1 MLVARRYHAGH
12 ARDGGRRGTGQQGR
26 PPSAWARRVNERS
39 RARPIVRPEVAVHGL
54 FVVFG
59 FVIAAFFPFFSIY
72 LQGRGLSAD
81 EIGVVIAATAL
92 ARIIG
97 NPIWG
102 HFADTRIGRLT
113 AFQIGTVG
121 AGAAAVAM
129 NQVDGLAAITI
140 VAVIMAAFWVATGP
154 NIDSIALV
162 HLGDEAMADYGRLR
176 GWMSASY
183 ALGCFVFGAI
193 LQLAGVGWAMPI
205 YAVASLVV
213 LAWSTTIVRDRPK
226 DVEAHGRLGTVGAV
240 FREAP
245 RYWGFLAASLLV
257 WVGFNAAWNFI
268 ALKIVSEGGGPFL
281 IGIGTALGGLLE
293 VPVMRISS
301 RMQVRRG
308 LRLVYV
314 LGCCIYA
321 AGFLL
326 WGLIDDPTIVSLLT
340 MLEGVA
346 FGLIFTT
353 SVVVVGRLMPPALYS
368 TANSMREMVM
378 LGIGPILGAGIGGFV
393 YQHEGTVV
401 LYVGA
406 SSLALAGAVVAWFAL
421 STPALSE
428 PGVPGQEIEPVIT

>member
-1 MLVARRYHAGH
+1 
-12 ARDGGRRGTGQQGR
+12 
-26 PPSAWARRVNERS
+26 
-39 RARPIVRPEVAVHGL
+39 VAVHGL

-59 FVIAAFFPFFSIY
+59 FVVAAFFPFFSIY

-102 HFADTRIGRLT
+102 HYADTRIGRLT

-129 NQVDGLAAITI
+129 NQVDGLAAITS
-140 VAVIMAAFWVATGP
+140 VAVIMAAVWVATGP

-183 ALGCFVFGAI
+183 ALGCLVIGAI
-193 LQLAGVGWAMPI
+193 LQVAGVDWAMPI

-245 RYWGFLAASLLV
+245 RFWGFLAAALLV

-281 IGIGTALGGLLE
+281 IGVGTALGGLLE

-301 RMQVRRG
+301 RLQVRRG
-308 LRLVYV
+308 LRMVYV

-340 MLEGVA
+340 MMEGVA

-353 SVVVVGRLMPPALYS
+353 SVVVVGRLMPPTLYS

-393 YQHEGTVV
+393 YQHAGTVV
-401 LYVGA
+401 LYTGA

>member
-1 MLVARRYHAGH
+1 M
-12 ARDGGRRGTGQQGR
+12 
-26 PPSAWARRVNERS
+26 NERP
-39 RARPIVRPEVAVHGL
+39 RARPAVRPEVAVHGL

-59 FVIAAFFPFFSIY
+59 FVVAAFFPFFSIY

-102 HFADTRIGRLT
+102 HYADTRIGRLT
-113 AFQIGTVG
+113 AFQIGTIG
-121 AGAAAVAM
+121 AGAAAAAM
-129 NQVDGLAAITI
+129 NLVDGLAAITI

-183 ALGCFVFGAI
+183 ALGCFVIGAI
-193 LQLAGVGWAMPI
+193 LQLAGVEWAMPI
-205 YAVASLVV
+205 YAFASLVV

-245 RYWGFLAASLLV
+245 RFWGFLAAALLV

-301 RMQVRRG
+301 RLQVRRG
-308 LRLVYV
+308 LRMVYV

-353 SVVVVGRLMPPALYS
+353 SVVVVGRLMPPTLYS